1 MDNVSFHKSSKIK
14 DEIEKVGAKILYLPP
29 YSPELNPIEKMWSK
43 IKNTLRKAAART
55 VDEFQLAIE
64 KTFKLI

>member
-43 IKNTLRKAAART
+43 IKKTLLLTAS
-55 VDEFQLAIE
+55 
-64 KTFKLI
+64 